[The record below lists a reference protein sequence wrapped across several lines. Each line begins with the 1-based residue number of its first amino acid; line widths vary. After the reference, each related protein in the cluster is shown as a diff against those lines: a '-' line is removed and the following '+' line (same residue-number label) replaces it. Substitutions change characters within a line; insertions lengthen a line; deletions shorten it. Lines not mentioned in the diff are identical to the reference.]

1 MRGAYIKILGQ
12 KINTS
17 TLPSFGMQNGFCVLN
32 ASLCEDKIKTNL
44 AVAMAWVFVYNIY
57 YVIGLAWGLYWED
70 IGWVP

>member
-1 MRGAYIKILGQ
+1 VRGAYIKILGQ

-44 AVAMAWVFVYNIY
+44 AVAMA
-57 YVIGLAWGLYWED
+57 
-70 IGWVP
+70 